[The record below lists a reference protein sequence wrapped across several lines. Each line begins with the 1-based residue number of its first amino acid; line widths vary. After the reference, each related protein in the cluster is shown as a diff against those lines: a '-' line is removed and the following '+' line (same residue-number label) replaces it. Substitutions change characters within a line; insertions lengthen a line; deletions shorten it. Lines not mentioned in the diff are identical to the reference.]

1 MSAELL
7 HHSDDLVGMGFPVF
21 LSASNKGFLGELVG
35 TEVDDRREATF
46 GAHALGIALGCRI
59 LRAHDVE
66 ATAAS
71 PTRCRPSCKRA
82 ETTATPSRGRLRMV
96 LRLIVGDDPILVG
109 EAITSAVD
117 ELVGAGDRS
126 LMLETLTEV
135 DYRNDDGGWEAA
147 KVLDAARTPPFLTER
162 RVVVGRHL
170 GRFPKKDEYS
180 PIIDLLGEALD
191 TTDLVLVW
199 ERGVEPKMDRMPAL
213 PKALKEAAEL
223 AGAAVVQTSAPKGKA
238 AGDWLR
244 DQLGASSL
252 NFDRRALAAVE
263 DLLGEDRS
271 RVVGL
276 VRTLEGALGQ
286 GANVTADDIATFGGD
301 QGSTVPWALDD
312 AIDKGDVAAALAI
325 LPRLIPY
332 DGSPTDRNGAAFR
345 LLAVLHKRYSN
356 MLRLDGADVRDDKA
370 AAALLGM
377 KGSTF
382 PAKKAM
388 QQSRRL
394 GTDKLTR
401 AIELLADADLS
412 LRGTKDWP
420 PELVVEVLVARLA
433 NLSGRR

>member
-1 MSAELL
+1 
-7 HHSDDLVGMGFPVF
+7 
-21 LSASNKGFLGELVG
+21 
-35 TEVDDRREATF
+35 
-46 GAHALGIALGCRI
+46 
-59 LRAHDVE
+59 
-66 ATAAS
+66 
-71 PTRCRPSCKRA
+71 
-82 ETTATPSRGRLRMV
+82 MV
-96 LRLIVGDDPILVG
+96 LRLIIGDDPILVG
-109 EAITSAVD
+109 EAVSSAVD
-117 ELVGAGDRS
+117 ELVGDGDRS
-126 LMLETLTEV
+126 LMLELLTET
-135 DYRNDDGGWEAA
+135 DYRNDDGDWESA
-147 KVLDAARTPPFLTER
+147 KVLDAARTPPFLTDR

-170 GRFPKKDEYS
+170 SRFSKKDDYS
-180 PIIDLLGEALD
+180 PIVDLLSEPLD

-199 ERGVEPKMDRMPAL
+199 ERGVEPKVDRMPAL
-213 PKALKEAAEL
+213 PKALKEAAEV
-223 AGAAVVQTSAPKGKA
+223 AGAEVVQTAAPKGKA

-244 DQLGASSL
+244 DQLAASSL
-252 NFDRRALAAVE
+252 SFDRGAAAAVE

-271 RVVGL
+271 RVIGL
-276 VRTLEGALGQ
+276 LRTLEGALGH
-286 GANVTADDIATFGGD
+286 GADVGADDIATFGGD

-312 AIDKGDVAAALAI
+312 AIDGGDVAAALAI

-332 DGSPTDRNGAAFR
+332 AGSPTDRNGAAFR

-370 AAALLGM
+370 AATVLGM

-394 GTDKLTR
+394 GTEKLSR
-401 AIELLADADLS
+401 AIELLANADLA

>member
-1 MSAELL
+1 
-7 HHSDDLVGMGFPVF
+7 
-21 LSASNKGFLGELVG
+21 
-35 TEVDDRREATF
+35 
-46 GAHALGIALGCRI
+46 
-59 LRAHDVE
+59 
-66 ATAAS
+66 
-71 PTRCRPSCKRA
+71 
-82 ETTATPSRGRLRMV
+82 MV
-96 LRLIVGDDPILVG
+96 VRLIVGDDPILVG

-223 AGAAVVQTSAPKGKA
+223 AGAAVVQTSTPKGKA

-252 NFDRRALAAVE
+252 NFDRRALTAVE

-325 LPRLIPY
+325 VPRLIPY
-332 DGSPTDRNGAAFR
+332 DGSPADRNGAAFR

>member
-1 MSAELL
+1 
-7 HHSDDLVGMGFPVF
+7 
-21 LSASNKGFLGELVG
+21 
-35 TEVDDRREATF
+35 
-46 GAHALGIALGCRI
+46 
-59 LRAHDVE
+59 
-66 ATAAS
+66 
-71 PTRCRPSCKRA
+71 
-82 ETTATPSRGRLRMV
+82 MV
-96 LRLIVGDDPILVG
+96 VRLIVGDDPILVG

-180 PIIDLLGEALD
+180 PIIDLLGEALE

-223 AGAAVVQTSAPKGKA
+223 AGATVVQTSAPKGKA

-286 GANVTADDIATFGGD
+286 GAAVTADDITTFGGD
-301 QGSTVPWALDD
+301 QGSTCRGRSTTQSTRA
-312 AIDKGDVAAALAI
+312 
-325 LPRLIPY
+325 
-332 DGSPTDRNGAAFR
+332 
-345 LLAVLHKRYSN
+345 
-356 MLRLDGADVRDDKA
+356 MLR
-370 AAALLGM
+370 
-377 KGSTF
+377 
-382 PAKKAM
+382 
-388 QQSRRL
+388 RR
-394 GTDKLTR
+394 
-401 AIELLADADLS
+401 S
-412 LRGTKDWP
+412 LCCRG
-420 PELVVEVLVARLA
+420 
-433 NLSGRR
+433 